1 VVSVDDAER
10 VVDGLILVGA
20 LLAAEGGLHESYLDA
35 DLSVVIITAI
45 YWLARAYADVLAG
58 RLQARHR
65 LTPSALW
72 RGLAKEA
79 PLMRGATVPLIV
91 LIVSAATGVNL
102 ADAVTA
108 AVWSTVATL
117 VSYELL
123 AALRTP
129 GTLAERALELVVGVT
144 IGLGIVLL
152 KVVLH

>member
-1 VVSVDDAER
+1 MVSVDDAER